1 MAIEG
6 IITLIVV
13 LSLVWGGFLYFLLK
27 AVNFEKKKKN
37 ING

>member
-1 MAIEG
+1 MAVEG

-27 AVNFEKKKKN
+27 AIKFEKRKRV
-37 ING
+37 